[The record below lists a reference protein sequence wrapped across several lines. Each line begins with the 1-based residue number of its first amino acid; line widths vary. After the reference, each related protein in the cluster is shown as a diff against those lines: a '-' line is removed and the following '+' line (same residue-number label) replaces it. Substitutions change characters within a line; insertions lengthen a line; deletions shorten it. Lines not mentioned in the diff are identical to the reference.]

1 MRRPARWRRGVLVA
15 LLLVLRTALAAD
27 QGYSFEASEFAKKP
41 YEFGGYLEAD
51 PQYFWLNPGSAGYNL
66 NYPNGAPSSVHG
78 VTGILELYGKYA
90 VDIASVRFRT
100 HSDVERYNTVDDN
113 SNKLYE
119 GVFSLRPNPG
129 LTLEVGKQALQ
140 WGKGYAQ
147 TFVGFVQRPK
157 DPDDPALAREGY
169 TIANADLI
177 RNFDGPLQTVAFT
190 PVVLP
195 VNSDVNSDYG
205 NLGHTN
211 FAAKL
216 YFLYRDT
223 DIDFMYLTNGSRPAR
238 FGMDFSRNLATNFEI
253 HGEWAHIWNQQTPVL
268 GSSGQVTMQTGSPT
282 NYMAGLRYLT
292 ERDTTFIV
300 EYYHNGSGYSE
311 EQIAEIAYNQK
322 WIANAPLIVVLCM
335 VGVGDDR
342 DGRNIQKQR
351 FPEYAVQID
360 EMEQRLYRALNQE
373 EHQTKIAGT
382 HIALAALEH
391 GVHSCWVSRFEV
403 MKVAELLHLPEN
415 CLPSEILVFG
425 YPEKQRKSAK
435 KKLLKD
441 LVFYNSFT
449 TQST

>member
-300 EYYHNGSGYSE
+300 EYYHNGSGYNE
-311 EQIAEIAYNQK
+311 EQISDFYSFVDRIVGSATPAP
-322 WIANAPLIVVLCM
+322 ANALQNALKLYKGGYARPFAMRNYLYVQASQKEPFDILYFTPSLTTTVNL
-335 VGVGDDR
+335 DD
-342 DGRNIQKQR
+342 GSFQV
-351 FPEYAVQID
+351 FPELLYTGVKNL
-360 EMEQRLYRALNQE
+360 ELRLRFFALFGGS
-373 EHQTKIAGT
+373 GT
-382 HIALAALEH
+382 EIGEKPNSRRLEF
-391 GVHSCWVSRFEV
+391 RLRYYF
-403 MKVAELLHLPEN
+403 
-415 CLPSEILVFG
+415 
-425 YPEKQRKSAK
+425 
-435 KKLLKD
+435 
-441 LVFYNSFT
+441 
-449 TQST
+449 